1 MLSHHLFTTPFFACM
16 LSFTYN
22 LSTIYYIS
30 IRFILHSLTT
40 SYTSTPSILIF
51 IDTSTPSIL
60 IFMPAP
66 IFVTTGRQGLSAKV
80 LIAMCVPATLFDMRR
95 LCIGTGVMLFM
106 CGQVVG
112 WVIDWGWCSVGLM
125 LDTSWWLF
133 DGVWVI
139 LWTEGADGLI
149 KEYLR

>member
-1 MLSHHLFTTPFFACM
+1 
-16 LSFTYN
+16 
-22 LSTIYYIS
+22 
-30 IRFILHSLTT
+30 
-40 SYTSTPSILIF
+40 
-51 IDTSTPSIL
+51 
-60 IFMPAP
+60 MPAP

-95 LCIGTGVMLFM
+95 LCIGTGLMLFM

-139 LWTEGADGLI
+139 IWTEGADGLI